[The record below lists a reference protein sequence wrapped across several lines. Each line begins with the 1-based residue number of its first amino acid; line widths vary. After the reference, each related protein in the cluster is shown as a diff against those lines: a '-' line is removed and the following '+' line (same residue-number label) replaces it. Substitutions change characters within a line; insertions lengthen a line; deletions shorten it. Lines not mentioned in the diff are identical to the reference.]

1 MRNFWCKYGISQH
14 FEIYLYEV
22 KRARVHCVTTKLR
35 MRFSFSWWHKRS
47 STLSLSLS
55 CVQRVWAIGYF
66 SIANQCVQQKHNS
79 KKKNEASVGDKNI
92 ERLNFIT
99 KIFIASAILGKQQH
113 SPVFILERSYCTAD
127 NEFIVLCIEHFG
139 AFVFIK
145 TKHMNLSLIPLCFG
159 VYVDLHFCLLS

>member
-1 MRNFWCKYGISQH
+1 MLDIKGNFLAIGTSAPALQHTQSIS
-14 FEIYLYEV
+14 F
-22 KRARVHCVTTKLR
+22 LR
-35 MRFSFSWWHKRS
+35 
-47 STLSLSLS
+47 TESLSDRLLFNS
-55 CVQRVWAIGYF
+55 QPMRSFERRLCMHI
-66 SIANQCVQQKHNS
+66 QKHNS

-159 VYVDLHFCLLS
+159 VYVDSQFCLLS